1 VCLRTDAFYDL
12 LGSTTF
18 VTLAIGSFVLASGW
32 YPRQMLVSGE
42 RSAAQRAA
50 LLLLRPP
57 RGAALVA
64 QTRGRR
70 LAGMVTLWAVRLG
83 SFLLMRVLRT
93 GGDSRFKEA
102 KDKPREPLR

>member
-1 VCLRTDAFYDL
+1 M
-12 LGSTTF
+12 
-18 VTLAIGSFVLASGW
+18 TLAIGSFVLASGW

-42 RSAAQRAA
+42 RSAAQRSAPHCCCCARPAA
-50 LLLLRPP
+50 P
-57 RGAALVA
+57 LVA

-70 LAGMVTLWAVRLG
+70 LVGMVTFWAVRLG